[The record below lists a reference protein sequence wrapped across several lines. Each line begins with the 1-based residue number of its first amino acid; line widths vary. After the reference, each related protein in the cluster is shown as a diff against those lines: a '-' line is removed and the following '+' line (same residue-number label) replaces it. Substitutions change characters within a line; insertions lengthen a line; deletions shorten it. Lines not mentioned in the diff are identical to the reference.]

1 MAKLVTL
8 HDANGE
14 IIYPQSVWDE
24 NMIPD
29 NTVKSSMID
38 WSTFGNQSSYVDLGA
53 IRICFGS
60 ITVKGIPTSTYGEKS
75 QGMTFPVPF
84 ASTPMMFA
92 QAMDMSGN
100 CGEYVSTA
108 SISTTGATL
117 WCGHSGTT
125 SSTTMNVSWLAIGA
139 KA

>member
-8 HDANGE
+8 HDADGE
-14 IIYPQSVWDE
+14 VIYPQSVWYE

-29 NTVKSSMID
+29 NTVTSSMIN

-60 ITVKGIPTSTYGEKS
+60 YTVKGIPTTAHGEKS
-75 QGMTFPVPF
+75 QGITFPVSF
-84 ASTPMMFA
+84 ASAPMMFA
-92 QAMDMSGN
+92 QASDMSGN

-108 SISTTGATL
+108 DISTTGATL

-125 SSTTMNVSWLAIGA
+125 SSTTMYVSWLAIGA